1 MFWAEKILQSLSPT
15 QMRMAEL
22 NASRNEA
29 GSYNLK
35 LTLKCQ
41 IHLKL
46 LKLNQFQRG
55 EKYFYFI

>member
-35 LTLKCQ
+35 LTLKMSDSS
-41 IHLKL
+41 KTA
-46 LKLNQFQRG
+46 
-55 EKYFYFI
+55 